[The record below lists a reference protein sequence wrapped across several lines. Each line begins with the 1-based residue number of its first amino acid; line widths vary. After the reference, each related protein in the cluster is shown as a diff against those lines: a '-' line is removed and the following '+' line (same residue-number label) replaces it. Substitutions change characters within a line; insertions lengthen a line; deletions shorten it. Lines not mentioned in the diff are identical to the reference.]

1 MVYIK
6 KEQRLVIDYS
16 PGKGAWTYHLKLP
29 GTKEIKGKWGDIKVM
44 GTIDGFDIGCK
55 NLMPHKGGDKWIA
68 VNGDI
73 RKAINKISG
82 DTVTV
87 TLYLKLI
94 SNSDDHTDILECF
107 RDADVMKQFAAL
119 PEKEQKA
126 ILADILSQQ
135 SDALQ
140 EKRILYFI
148 IELERSATLTP

>member
-1 MVYIK
+1 MNYIIRE
-6 KEQRLVIDYS
+6 KELVIDYL

-29 GTKEIKGKWGDIKVM
+29 GTKDIKGKWGDIKVM

-73 RKAINKISG
+73 RKAINKTSG

-87 TLYLKLI
+87 TLYLKPT

-119 PEKEQKA
+119 PAKGQEA
-126 ILADILSQQ
+126 ILADINAQQ
-135 SDALQ
+135 NDAMQ
-140 EKRILYFI
+140 EKRILYHI
-148 IELERSATLTP
+148 NQLERLN